1 MTHTL
6 SLAALEC
13 VCVRS
18 HECVCV
24 CVSAACSSQELE
36 CNNHQCVHRSLWC
49 DGRRHCSDSSDEW
62 NCGKTL
68 CPFLCWSMSAVIILL
83 LCKIHILLN
92 VSSRVREALMLCLPP
107 VSLSDEGLVLVYK
120 AGLEYQ
126 VCADGWS
133 SNLSSITCTQMGL
146 G

>member
-1 MTHTL
+1 MLFQHFIIYAICHL
-6 SLAALEC
+6 SLPRSLHFP
-13 VCVRS
+13 VHIILNILSCVR
-18 HECVCV
+18 EV
-24 CVSAACSSQELE
+24 
-36 CNNHQCVHRSLWC
+36 
-49 DGRRHCSDSSDEW
+49 
-62 NCGKTL
+62 
-68 CPFLCWSMSAVIILL
+68 
-83 LCKIHILLN
+83 
-92 VSSRVREALMLCLPP
+92 LMLCLPL

>member
-1 MTHTL
+1 
-6 SLAALEC
+6 
-13 VCVRS
+13 
-18 HECVCV
+18 
-24 CVSAACSSQELE
+24 
-36 CNNHQCVHRSLWC
+36 
-49 DGRRHCSDSSDEW
+49 
-62 NCGKTL
+62 
-68 CPFLCWSMSAVIILL
+68 MS
-83 LCKIHILLN
+83 
-92 VSSRVREALMLCLPP
+92 CLPL